1 MRNTC
6 RGRVCVHAFVEM
18 SVHVLQVSELYCVI
32 KKKEKNNAREQRNI
46 AQNIETKRV
55 LVVGLFCLL
64 ACYKKRERN

>member
-6 RGRVCVHAFVEM
+6 RGRVCLHAFVEM

-32 KKKEKNNAREQRNI
+32 AKNNAREQRNI